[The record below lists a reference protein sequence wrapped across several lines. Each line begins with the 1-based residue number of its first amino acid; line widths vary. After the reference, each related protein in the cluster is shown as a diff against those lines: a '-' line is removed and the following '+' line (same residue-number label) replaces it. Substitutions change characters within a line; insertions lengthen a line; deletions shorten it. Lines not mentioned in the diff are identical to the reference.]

1 MREKVLRELAS
12 RAATDLGFLRHVRRD
27 PEGALARHGY
37 DLTRE
42 ELGAL
47 EEVRRRTA
55 GLSDEEVSRTLA
67 GRLGMPG
74 ASPTRPAAPGSPG
87 SGPARPGRPGS

>member
-1 MREKVLRELAS
+1 MRENVLRELAG
-12 RAATDLGFLRHVRRD
+12 RAATDLGFLRQVRRD

-37 DLTRE
+37 DLTPE

-47 EEVRRRTA
+47 EEVRRRTS
-55 GLSDEEVSRTLA
+55 GMSDEEISRTLA

-74 ASPTRPAAPGSPG
+74 ASPTRPAAPGQLG
-87 SGPARPGRPGS
+87 SGPARPARPGS